1 MNTKINSNLTK
12 YKSTICRAN
21 DNKKIHDKNNK
32 SKII

>member
-1 MNTKINSNLTK
+1 MNTKINSNSTK
-12 YKSTICRAN
+12 YKSTNCRVN